1 MKICMQNMKRM
12 DCNAAMWLLDD
23 VGVLILFIMMIY
35 NISYL
40 FGYY

>member
-1 MKICMQNMKRM
+1 MQNMKRI
-12 DCNAAMWLLDD
+12 DCNVSMWRLDD
-23 VGVLILFIMMIY
+23 VGVLILFIMRIY